1 MHLLVVRCLALV
13 AALLLVCDN
22 VQAAGQSPNEM
33 VEEAIELFAEELNGN
48 KEALAADK
56 DALYAVVNE
65 VLLPRF
71 DRKAAAR
78 AVLGKHRSDAT
89 AEQIERFTE
98 AFYTTLLRRYSE
110 GLLEFENDKI
120 DVLEFRGDMT
130 ARSATVR
137 TQVRLDTGTKVPVN
151 YLLANQNP
159 GWLML
164 DVKIEGVSYVRN
176 FRTELDLEIRS
187 TSLAAVIDRLENEA
201 GISSGE

>member
-1 MHLLVVRCLALV
+1 MNSLVVRCLALV
-13 AALLLVCDN
+13 AALLFVCVN

-33 VEEAIELFAEELNGN
+33 IEEAIALFAHELNGN
-48 KEALAADK
+48 KETLAADK

-65 VLLPRF
+65 ILLPRF

-89 AEQIERFTE
+89 TEQIERFTT

-110 GLLEFENDKI
+110 GLLEFENDNI
-120 DVLEFRGDMT
+120 EVLDFRGDMT

-137 TQVRLDTGTKVPVN
+137 TQVRLDSGTKVPVN

-176 FRTELDLEIRS
+176 FRTEIDSEIRL
-187 TSLAAVIDRLENEA
+187 TSLDAVISRLEKEA
-201 GISSGE
+201 GIVADE

>member
-1 MHLLVVRCLALV
+1 MNLLVCKCLALV
-13 AALLLVCDN
+13 TALLLVCAN
-22 VQAAGQSPNEM
+22 AHTAGQSPNEM
-33 VEEAIELFAEELNGN
+33 IEEAIALFAQELNGD
-48 KEALAADK
+48 KVALAADK

-65 VLLPRF
+65 ILLPRF
-71 DRKAAAR
+71 DRAAAAR

-89 AEQIERFTE
+89 AEQIERFTV

-110 GLLEFENDKI
+110 GLLEFENDNI
-120 DVLEFRGDMT
+120 EVLEFRGDMT

-137 TQVRLDTGTKVPVN
+137 TKVRLDSGTKVPVN

-187 TSLAAVIDRLENEA
+187 TSLAAVISRLEEEA
-201 GISSGE
+201 GIAADE

>member
-13 AALLLVCDN
+13 APLLLVCGN

-33 VEEAIELFAEELNGN
+33 VEEAIALFSEELNGN
-48 KEALAADK
+48 KEALSADR

-65 VLLPRF
+65 ILLPRF

-120 DVLEFRGDMT
+120 EVLEFRGDMT

-187 TSLAAVIDRLENEA
+187 TSLAAVIDRLENDA